1 MAGRRRKMVMEGIK
15 GPQSNSLNLRL
26 DILSSLANKVMNEPS
41 GQKRDKIGLAEFQW
55 RIFERSEV
63 CERL

>member
-1 MAGRRRKMVMEGIK
+1 MVTEGVK
-15 GPQSNSLNLRL
+15 GPQRNSLSRRL
-26 DILSSLANKVMNEPS
+26 DILSSLANMEMNTPLS
-41 GQKRDKIGLAEFQW
+41 QRRDEIGPAEFQW